1 MRRILRHVAAAPIIV
16 GSSVVLAA
24 ALLGPAQAVDDP
36 RGEAT
41 DIVDTLEGGSPSCD
55 DAVPVVSFTAGSAC
69 GIVRTTVRGQESQA
83 YLGIPYAE
91 PPVGDLRWKPP
102 VALAGLGDGT
112 YPATTYQS
120 SCVAPGP
127 GPTGFVGNEDCLYLN
142 VYAPRGTSGAS
153 SLPVLVYIPGGGF
166 VSSQSN
172 LELDGTALANQGLIV
187 VSVSYRLG
195 SLGFFRAIGE
205 DYRFEGNQ
213 GIQDQQLALRWVQ
226 DNIGS
231 FGGDPAQV
239 TVFGESAGA
248 MSVGTHLFV
257 APSSKDLFRAAIME
271 SNIAGM
277 RYSDRQQAAS
287 IGADFVHLLCRSYA
301 DDVRRCEER
310 PRELLSG
317 LTTAQIA
324 QAENLTL
331 PPGGM
336 PGLVTLALTNGHR
349 AAWGPTVGVAPLVNQ
364 QPVLGFAPGVTPK
377 PYAFGVNATE
387 GAFFLPSPSTLTSEQ
402 YRDLLVESFGAKR
415 AQTILD
421 FREDKRRIYSPAG
434 YRPLPGGGLTPA
446 SRALARLQTD
456 FFVVSANILTV
467 ENALPASKKAGTPIF
482 GYHFLKRSSFDFT
495 GLQRCAFASENVCH
509 TDEIP
514 YVWSDFVEK
523 DATGRTV
530 PVRDVSP
537 EDLALGA
544 RMTGDWAAFA
554 KDPNSG
560 LGGSALTAGNDRQ
573 YVTYRAAEPTPA
585 GQLLPKAREDLWM
598 PIIRGVFED

>member
-1 MRRILRHVAAAPIIV
+1 MRLIPRRLVAAPIAV
-16 GSSVVLAA
+16 GGAMVLAA
-24 ALLGPAQAVDDP
+24 TLLGSAQAADAP
-36 RGEAT
+36 GSAAAGL
-41 DIVDTLEGGSPSCD
+41 VDTIEGGAPSCD
-55 DAVPVVSFTAGSAC
+55 GAVPEVSFSAGTVC
-69 GIVRTTVRGQESQA
+69 GIVRATVRGQQSHA

-91 PPVGDLRWKPP
+91 PPVGELRWKPP
-102 VALAGLGDGT
+102 VALSGLGDGT
-112 YPATTYQS
+112 YPAINYES
-120 SCVAPGP
+120 GCVAPGP

-142 VYAPRGTSGAS
+142 VYSPRETSSAS
-153 SLPVLVYIPGGGF
+153 GLPVLVYIPGGGF

-172 LELDGTALANQGLIV
+172 LELDGTALANEGLIV

-195 SLGFFRAIGE
+195 SLGFLRAIGE
-205 DYRFEGNQ
+205 DYRFDGNQ
-213 GIQDQQLALRWVQ
+213 GIQDQQLALTWVQ
-226 DNIGS
+226 QNIS
-231 FGGDPAQV
+231 AFGGDPGQV

-257 APSSKDLFRAAIME
+257 APSSKNLFRAAIME

-287 IGADFVHLLCRSYA
+287 VGADFVHLLCRSFS
-301 DDVRRCEER
+301 DDVRRCEDR
-310 PRELLSG
+310 PKDLLSG

-349 AAWGPTVGVAPLVNQ
+349 ATWGPTVGVAPLANQ

-402 YRDLLVESFGAKR
+402 YRDLLVEAFGAKR
-415 AQTILD
+415 AQQILD
-421 FREDKRRIYSPAG
+421 FSEDKRRIYSPTG

-456 FFVVSANILTV
+456 FFVVSANILSV
-467 ENALPASKKAGTPIF
+467 ENALPAAGKAGTPIY

-514 YVWSDFVEK
+514 YVWSDFVQK
-523 DATGRTV
+523 DATGRTI

-554 KDPNSG
+554 KNPNSG

-573 YVTYRAAEPTPA
+573 YVTYKAAEPTPA
-585 GQLLPKAREDLWM
+585 GRLLPKARADLWM
-598 PIIRGVFED
+598 PIIRDVFED